1 MTSAPNSSSE
11 SLLRRR
17 LKARPF
23 VWMALFVGI
32 PLVAVPG
39 YAIYCLSWRPILH
52 WIGAFI
58 GAFASSAL
66 IYFGCELAGFA
77 YEDSWAEGV
86 VTPLIYGL
94 ASGLAGLQAARQLRL
109 QAKSRQ
115 HQQAPGDFTAVLPN
129 RPGQVSR
136 LRGLGFV
143 SFVVVVLP
151 ISCYGAYRIAE
162 DRTIMQN
169 PILASVESTSTKV
182 LIKHSGCDDT
192 YGYYDLDSNQLVI
205 CTAIH
210 GNTWDTSKESTI
222 RHEAWHLVQAC
233 VAGRDN
239 EGKLVDLVVVNHPG
253 LIDKSLGADIQ
264 DIVNSYPEDQRL
276 TEGEA
281 RLAELYLTDKQVID
295 GLVEHCGAH

>member
-1 MTSAPNSSSE
+1 MTPAPTFPSE

-17 LKARPF
+17 LQARPF

-32 PLVAVPG
+32 PFVAVPG
-39 YAIYCLSWRPILH
+39 YAIYCLSWRPILN

-58 GAFASSAL
+58 GAFAISAL

-109 QAKSRQ
+109 ASKSRQ
-115 HQQAPGDFTAVLPN
+115 QVPGDSASVLPKG
-129 RPGQVSR
+129 PGPAPR
-136 LRGLGFV
+136 LGGLV
-143 SFVVVVLP
+143 LLSFVVVVLP

-239 EGKLVDLVVVNHPG
+239 EGRLVDLVVVDHPA
-253 LIDKSLGADIQ
+253 LIDKSLDADTLE
-264 DIVNSYPEDQRL
+264 IVNAYPEDQHL

-295 GLVEHCGAH
+295 GLVEHCGAS

>member
-1 MTSAPNSSSE
+1 MTSASKVSSE
-11 SLLRRR
+11 SFLRRR
-17 LKARPF
+17 LQARPF
-23 VWMALFVGI
+23 VWMALFIGI
-32 PLVAVPG
+32 PCFAVPG
-39 YAIYCLSWRPILH
+39 YAIYCRSWRPILN
-52 WIGAFI
+52 WIAAFVA
-58 GAFASSAL
+58 AFAISAL
-66 IYFGCELAGFA
+66 IYFGCESVGYA
-77 YEDSWAEGV
+77 YEDSWAETL

-94 ASGLAGLQAARQLRL
+94 ASGLAGLQAARLLRL
-109 QAKSRQ
+109 DAKSREPGSVDVASMLPT
-115 HQQAPGDFTAVLPN
+115 APGPA
-129 RPGQVSR
+129 RR
-136 LRGLGFV
+136 WRGLGLA

-239 EGKLVDLVVVNHPG
+239 EGRLVDFAVVDHPA
-253 LIDKSLGADIQ
+253 LIDKSLDAEIEAT
-264 DIVNSYPEDQRL
+264 VNGYPEEQHL
-276 TEGEA
+276 TEREA